1 LTDRPEVAVGTAG
14 VSGVP
19 PARPGTDRTRLRQA
33 YADSSK
39 FDDRRNLYGYVH
51 PRVDVLGWALDHVGF
66 PTGGRVLDVGCGPG
80 YYLERLRSHE
90 LDLTGLDLSEG
101 MLAGA
106 RTRAPA
112 SWIVADAERLPIR
125 ADAFDIALAMH
136 MLYHVADAAR
146 GVAEIRRV
154 LRPGGALLVS
164 APARDHLAE
173 TRALVAGVIGARL
186 DRPSARFRLEDAAGI
201 LGAEFETVE
210 RDDLRGEVVLTEPG
224 PMVRHIASGRDF
236 YEPLLP
242 AGMAWET
249 VITRVDA
256 VIRDEIDRV
265 GTFRAQTHTGVLVG
279 R

>member
-1 LTDRPEVAVGTAG
+1 VSEVPSA
-14 VSGVP
+14 P
-19 PARPGTDRTRLRQA
+19 PGTDRTRLRQA
-33 YADSSK
+33 YADSRK
-39 FDDRRNLYGYVH
+39 FDDRRSLYGYVH
-51 PRVDVLGWALDHVGF
+51 PRVDVLGWALDHVRF

-80 YYLERLRSHE
+80 YYLERLRAQE
-90 LDLTGLDLSEG
+90 LELTGLDLSEG
-101 MLAGA
+101 MLKQA
-106 RTRAPA
+106 RTRVAA
-112 SWIVADAERLPIR
+112 SWIVADAQHLPTR
-125 ADAFDIALAMH
+125 ADVFDIALAMH
-136 MLYHVADAAR
+136 MLYHVADGGR

-154 LRPGGALLVS
+154 LRPGGTLLVS

-173 TRALVAGVIGARL
+173 ARALVAGVIGPRL

-242 AGMAWET
+242 PGMTWEA
-249 VITRVDA
+249 VIARVDA
-256 VIRDEIDRV
+256 LIRDEIGRAA
-265 GTFRAQTHTGVLVG
+265 TFRARTHTGVLVC